1 MAFLDFMQKRTA
13 TQQSPVARTSQEQ
26 TPEAPAPQTARQMY
40 AQQSAQ
46 EKTPPLNQMPQD
58 QQARLEAIKTTLQ
71 KATQH
76 IDKNAAAPSPAPA
89 DSTDS
94 QEAMRQKMTGQDKA
108 APALSPT
115 SAEAG
120 QRAAELNSPSNV
132 TPMKTPEKQVTRA
145 PQTVPRRPPSWE
157 R

>member
-1 MAFLDFMQKRTA
+1 MALLDFMKRDQA
-13 TQQSPVARTSQEQ
+13 PAQQPVAKTQQEQ
-26 TPEAPAPQTARQMY
+26 TQETSAPQTARQMY
-40 AQQSAQ
+40 AQKAAQ

-58 QQARLEAIKTTLQ
+58 QQARLEAIKATLQ

-89 DSTDS
+89 DGTDS
-94 QEAMRQKMTGQDKA
+94 REAMRQKMTGQDKA